1 MFVTDLDDTVYREID
16 YVYSGYRA
24 RKILHGRLMILRRG
38 YGYLIPD
45 AGLMLNGC
53 STSTAITRQA
63 I

>member
-1 MFVTDLDDTVYREID
+1 MLLIFLNP
-16 YVYSGYRA
+16 